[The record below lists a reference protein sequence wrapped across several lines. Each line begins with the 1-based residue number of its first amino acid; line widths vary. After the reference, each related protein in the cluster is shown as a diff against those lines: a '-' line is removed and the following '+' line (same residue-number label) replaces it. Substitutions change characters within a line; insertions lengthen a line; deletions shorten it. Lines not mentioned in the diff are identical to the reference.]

1 MKKALVVFAMLVP
14 LLLTS
19 CLTAQERRLLAPPR
33 QISVRIVSGNA
44 IISGERTSNPNT
56 YRDAKDRRYYERFST
71 DETIN
76 NKYYAEGT
84 VFFYSIPY
92 GDVLLLSVKSFSAV
106 AKENPLVIEVND
118 AGNITT
124 YEISGFEATKYL
136 RFTNDYYID

>member
-1 MKKALVVFAMLVP
+1 MKKALVVFAVLLP

-56 YRDAKDRRYYERFST
+56 YRDAKDRRYERFST

-76 NKYYAEGT
+76 GKYCAEGT
-84 VFFYSIPY
+84 TFYYSIPY

-118 AGNITT
+118 AGNVTT